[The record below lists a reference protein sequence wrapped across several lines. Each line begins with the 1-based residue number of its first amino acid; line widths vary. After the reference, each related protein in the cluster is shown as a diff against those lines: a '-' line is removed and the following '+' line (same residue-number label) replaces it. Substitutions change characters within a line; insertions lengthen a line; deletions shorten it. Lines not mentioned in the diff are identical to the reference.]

1 MREQQNGVSRVI
13 SSLSVEE
20 IQRYIEIE
28 RDLGQFLFVLYLFL
42 ADSVT
47 FSARLLQSI
56 LVFSSRLRLTSYSRH
71 EVTLCG

>member
-1 MREQQNGVSRVI
+1 MGGGGEGRGTKGERGEEGVGGGVD
-13 SSLSVEE
+13 
-20 IQRYIEIE
+20 

-56 LVFSSRLRLTSYSRH
+56 LVFSNRLRLTSYSRH